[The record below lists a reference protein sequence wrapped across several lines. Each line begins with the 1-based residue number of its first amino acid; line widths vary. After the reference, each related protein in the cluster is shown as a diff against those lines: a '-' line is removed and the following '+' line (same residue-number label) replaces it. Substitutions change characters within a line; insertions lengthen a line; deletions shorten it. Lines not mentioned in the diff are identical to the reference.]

1 MLSTTVAIAK
11 VIPEATEIELLI
23 EIRSISQQLRV
34 LRVVLMR
41 RNILELDVLDLA
53 AASLVLDVGD

>member
-1 MLSTTVAIAK
+1 MLSATVAIAQ

-23 EIRSISQQLRV
+23 DIWSISQQLRV

-41 RNILELDVLDLA
+41 RSILELDVLDLA
-53 AASLVLDVGD
+53 ASGLVLDVGD